1 MNTFRRLKSEHSLR
15 CARFSTNLLSRK
27 RQQEEGVYSVHDW
40 AELKHLCER
49 EGLSKKAAAEKLG
62 MSRTTVHRLLLLPEP
77 PVYEREKRSSLLDPY
92 REAIL
97 AMLRE
102 DPTVRATV
110 IRERLQASGY
120 GGGITI
126 LKDFVVDARPQF
138 LAARAYQRTS
148 YLPGEIGQVDWW
160 HLPVRLPL
168 REGAESK
175 VYALVG
181 TLPHSAAH
189 AAFFTHRK
197 TLHDFLPALLDCL
210 SRLGG
215 VPSRLVLDNDTSM
228 VVRVPGHRSRLHPEA
243 AALFGALRTKPVIL
257 APRRP
262 TSKGQ
267 VERTV
272 GYLETS
278 FLPLRTFTSIEDL
291 QAQHD
296 TWTKEIAYRR
306 SPRRLGAR
314 VADAYL
320 VEKGYLSPLP
330 DPLPQTDQQI
340 ETRISKDAFV
350 RMAGADYSVPP
361 GLVGRRVQIR
371 LSLSSVLV
379 YLEGREIARHLR
391 SYVPADVVIDPDH
404 ARALLESREASKRL
418 RGGDVA
424 VEIPDLARY
433 DALLGVTL

>member
-1 MNTFRRLKSEHSLR
+1 
-15 CARFSTNLLSRK
+15 
-27 RQQEEGVYSVHDW
+27 VYNVHDW

-49 EGLSKKAAAEKLG
+49 EGLSKKAAAERLG
-62 MSRTTVHRLLLLPEP
+62 MSRTTAHRLLALPEP
-77 PVYEREKRSSLLDPY
+77 PVYERKKSSSLLDPHK
-92 REAIL
+92 EAIL

-102 DPTVRATV
+102 DPTVRSTV
-110 IRERLQASGY
+110 IRERLQAQGY
-120 GGGITI
+120 VGGITI
-126 LKDFVVDARPQF
+126 LKDVVADLRPQF

-160 HLPVRLPL
+160 HLPVRMAL
-168 REGAESK
+168 REGAQAK
-175 VYALVG
+175 IHALVV

-197 TLHDFLPALLDCL
+197 TLHDFLPALVGCL

-243 AALFGALRTKPVIL
+243 AALFGALRAKPIVL
-257 APRRP
+257 PPRRP

-278 FLPLRTFTSIEDL
+278 FLPLRTFESLEDL

-296 TWTKEIAYRR
+296 SWAELVAYRR

-320 VEKGYLSPLP
+320 AEKGYLSPLP
-330 DPLPQTDQQI
+330 DPLPETDQQI
-340 ETRISKDAFV
+340 ETRVSKDAFV
-350 RMAGADYSVPP
+350 RAAGADYSVPP

-371 LSLSSVLV
+371 LSLSSVFV
-379 YLEGREIARHLR
+379 YLEGREIAAHAR

-404 ARALLESREASKRL
+404 ARALLESREAKKRL

-424 VEIPDLARY
+424 VDIPDLARY
-433 DALLGVTL
+433 DALLGVTP

>member
-1 MNTFRRLKSEHSLR
+1 
-15 CARFSTNLLSRK
+15 
-27 RQQEEGVYSVHDW
+27 VYNVHDW

-49 EGLSKKAAAEKLG
+49 EGLSKKAAAERLG
-62 MSRTTVHRLLLLPEP
+62 MSRTTAHRLLALPEP
-77 PVYEREKRSSLLDPY
+77 PVYERKKSSSLLDPHK
-92 REAIL
+92 EAIL

-102 DPTVRATV
+102 DPTVRSTV
-110 IRERLQASGY
+110 IRERLQAQGY
-120 GGGITI
+120 VGGITI
-126 LKDFVVDARPQF
+126 LKDVVADLRPQF

-160 HLPVRLPL
+160 HLPVRMAL
-168 REGAESK
+168 REGAQAK
-175 VYALVG
+175 IHALVV

-197 TLHDFLPALLDCL
+197 TLHDFLPALVGCL

-243 AALFGALRTKPVIL
+243 AALFGALRAKPIVL
-257 APRRP
+257 PPRRP

-278 FLPLRTFTSIEDL
+278 FLPLRTFESLEDL

-296 TWTKEIAYRR
+296 SWAELVAYRR

-330 DPLPQTDQQI
+330 DPLPETDQQI
-340 ETRISKDAFV
+340 ETRVSKDAFV
-350 RMAGADYSVPP
+350 RAAGADYSVPP

-371 LSLSSVLV
+371 LSLSSVFV
-379 YLEGREIARHLR
+379 YLEGREIAAHAR

-404 ARALLESREASKRL
+404 ARALLESREAKKRL

-424 VEIPDLARY
+424 VDIPDLARY
-433 DALLGVTL
+433 DALLGVTP